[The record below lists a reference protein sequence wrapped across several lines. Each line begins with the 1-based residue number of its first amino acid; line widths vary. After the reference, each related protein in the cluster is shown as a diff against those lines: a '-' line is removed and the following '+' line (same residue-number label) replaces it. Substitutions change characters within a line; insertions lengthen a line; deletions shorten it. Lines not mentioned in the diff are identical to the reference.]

1 MVLVDPFVLDFLKGK
16 GIDVEKILEGYQ
28 KGKHRS
34 PFIGQSIDY
43 KDYRPYERGDELKFI
58 DWRVFGRT
66 ERFYVRRFEEET
78 NIRVYIVQDI
88 SASMGVENKGDLA
101 RKVSAV
107 ISYLSYLS
115 RDAFGLFLFNSQEV
129 YYLPPA
135 SKHHHLLKL
144 YNILE
149 TFQDHGLTDFLGSI
163 TSLTYRIKKRSL
175 IVVVSDFFFPVEDF
189 EKFVKFFKGR
199 GHELLIIP
207 LISRREFKVRDAG
220 VFFKDAEKGFLL
232 PADMGTIKELEK
244 GIVEHYERL
253 RDVCKRFGIRIFEF
267 NVEEDFN
274 FQLRKF
280 FEG

>member
-1 MVLVDPFVLDFLKGK
+1 MPLVDSQIIEFLKGK
-16 GIDVEKILEGYQ
+16 GIDIEKILEGYQ

-43 KDYRPYERGDELKFI
+43 RDYRPYERGDELKFI
-58 DWRVFGRT
+58 DWRVFART

-78 NIRVYIVQDI
+78 NIRVYIVQDV

-107 ISYLSYLS
+107 VSYLSYLS

-129 YYLPPA
+129 YYLPP
-135 SKHHHLLKL
+135 STKHNHLLKL
-144 YNILE
+144 LNALE
-149 TFQDHGLTDFLGSI
+149 VYQDNGLTDFLSSV
-163 TSLTYRIKKRSL
+163 TSLAYRIKKRSL
-175 IVVVSDFFFPVEDF
+175 IIVVSDFFFPIENL
-189 EKFVKFFKGR
+189 EKFVKFFRGR
-199 GHELLIIP
+199 GHELFIIP
-207 LISRREFKVRDAG
+207 IISQRELKIKDHEMFL
-220 VFFKDAEKGFLL
+220 KDAEKKFLL
-232 PADMGTIKELEK
+232 PADIGSLRELEK
-244 GIVEHYERL
+244 GIKEHYGRL
-253 RDVCKRFGIRIFEF
+253 KDICNRFGIRIFEF